1 MPLVPHWVQYSIHGT
16 CRGHGSSR
24 ACLLVSLHRPVPNPI
39 RLFPL
44 ARPLT
49 NVCCPAQTMRTFE
62 VYLNKKRLCV
72 AGIDAECVLA
82 TIINYV
88 SIKRRRRLGLSV
100 GGLDTST
107 GKHVRWQNRVLRLGD
122 EVRVRIVERKLAD
135 IPSKRSPRDPKAEL
149 KSQKRYVR
157 KMAKKLGWRIKEH

>member
-1 MPLVPHWVQYSIHGT
+1 
-16 CRGHGSSR
+16 
-24 ACLLVSLHRPVPNPI
+24 
-39 RLFPL
+39 
-44 ARPLT
+44 
-49 NVCCPAQTMRTFE
+49 MRTFE